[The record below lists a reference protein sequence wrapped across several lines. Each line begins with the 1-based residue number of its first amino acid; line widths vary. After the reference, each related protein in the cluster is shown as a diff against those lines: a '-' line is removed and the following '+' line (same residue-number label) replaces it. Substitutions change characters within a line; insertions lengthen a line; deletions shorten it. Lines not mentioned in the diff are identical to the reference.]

1 MSQQLLWEPSDTQCF
16 YIYSMFTLTHTYTV
30 SVVSGCLM
38 LLLCVAFLLPSC
50 CLPVASLVVPVCL
63 TTTVDAANSQFH
75 TMAHPGAANPD
86 TGRAHR
92 AAMWDRAAM
101 CFGEF
106 MRTMYSQC
114 QNYRTEPGVQK
125 YAKIPYLRTPPD
137 PDSARIR
144 IRSIIK
150 FPRSIIKF
158 LRSIIK
164 FPRSIISGTSM
175 IFTAYLYIYNL

>member
-1 MSQQLLWEPSDTQCF
+1 
-16 YIYSMFTLTHTYTV
+16 MFTLTHTYTV

-114 QNYRTEPGVQK
+114 QNYRTKPGVQK

-144 IRSIIK
+144 IRSIIQ
-150 FPRSIIKF
+150 FPRSIIK
-158 LRSIIK
+158 LL
-164 FPRSIISGTSM
+164 RSIISGASM

>member
-1 MSQQLLWEPSDTQCF
+1 MESCTPADFNVSATPLRA
-16 YIYSMFTLTHTYTV
+16 IRHAMFLYLQYVYTYTV

-38 LLLCVAFLLPSC
+38 LLLCVAFLLSSC

-106 MRTMYSQC
+106 MRTM
-114 QNYRTEPGVQK
+114 
-125 YAKIPYLRTPPD
+125 
-137 PDSARIR
+137 
-144 IRSIIK
+144 
-150 FPRSIIKF
+150 
-158 LRSIIK
+158 
-164 FPRSIISGTSM
+164 
-175 IFTAYLYIYNL
+175 

>member
-1 MSQQLLWEPSDTQCF
+1 
-16 YIYSMFTLTHTYTV
+16 MFLYLQYVYTYTYLHRF
-30 SVVSGCLM
+30 SCFRLSHVVTVCCLP
-38 LLLCVAFLLPSC
+38 VAFLLPSC

-150 FPRSIIKF
+150 FPRSIIKL
-158 LRSIIK
+158 LRSM
-164 FPRSIISGTSM
+164 ISGTSM